1 MLAGVLLSDNLCTC
15 RRQPFVAVAMTEL
28 PVGVDEMRDGLGA
41 EFRQRLGNLRPRHT
55 DAGIDQH
62 FAIAAGEDGDVSS
75 RALKYADV
83 VPQFMSDD
91 GRCCG
96 AVLD

>member
-1 MLAGVLLSDNLCTC
+1 MEPL
-15 RRQPFVAVAMTEL
+15 VAVRMIEM
-28 PVGVDEMRDGLGA
+28 PVGVNKMCDGLGT
-41 EFRQRLGNLRPRHT
+41 EFCQRLGNLRPRHA

-83 VPQFMSDD
+83 VPQFMK
-91 GRCCG
+91 
-96 AVLD
+96 